1 MQPVNQSKEISS
13 LETEIDNLKK
23 RLDHSIENSEEFTKT
38 KSIFHDLKKLI
49 DKLDKIKNLT
59 ENN

>member
-1 MQPVNQSKEISS
+1 MQPANQSNEISF

-23 RLDHSIENSEEFTKT
+23 RLDHSIDNNEEFGKT
-38 KSIFHDLKKLI
+38 KSIFHDLKKMI
-49 DKLDKIKNLT
+49 DRLDKIKNLT